1 MLQRVLLG
9 GAVRTV
15 TAVGWRHRNVATAT
29 SEDASDK
36 AAIQTGA
43 WWKLNCNISPEGQ
56 TMNEVEIRSL
66 VTTDRLRDLLRRN
79 GFPTAGNKD
88 QITYRIA
95 SLAIAWRTGRI
106 TPHLRARSLINHC
119 LNCVRT
125 WRQETKEAVADHR
138 GTPRAPH
145 TI

>member
-1 MLQRVLLG
+1 
-9 GAVRTV
+9 
-15 TAVGWRHRNVATAT
+15 
-29 SEDASDK
+29 
-36 AAIQTGA
+36 
-43 WWKLNCNISPEGQ
+43 
-56 TMNEVEIRSL
+56 MNEIEIRSL
-66 VTTDRLRDLLRRN
+66 VTNDRLRDLLRRN
-79 GFPTAGNKD
+79 GFPTDGNKD

-106 TPHLRARSLINHC
+106 TPHLRDRSLINHC